1 MNPKLSRELLRIG
14 GNKGRSLMPSNQS
27 VNKLY
32 VGIVQ
37 HSATLHSRKN
47 TSVHSRHFLHT
58 GCMVW
63 AVTSPKNY
71 ETSVFKTY
79 KLVRP
84 EKKTLYYEDLGI
96 VGRLH
101 MQERH
106 CRQGCVPMLQ

>member
-1 MNPKLSRELLRIG
+1 MCYLHHGLKFWLITLR
-14 GNKGRSLMPSNQS
+14 NKQCRYGLRPQPSNQS

-32 VGIVQ
+32 VEIVQ

-84 EKKTLYYEDLGI
+84 EKKTI
-96 VGRLH
+96 
-101 MQERH
+101 
-106 CRQGCVPMLQ
+106 